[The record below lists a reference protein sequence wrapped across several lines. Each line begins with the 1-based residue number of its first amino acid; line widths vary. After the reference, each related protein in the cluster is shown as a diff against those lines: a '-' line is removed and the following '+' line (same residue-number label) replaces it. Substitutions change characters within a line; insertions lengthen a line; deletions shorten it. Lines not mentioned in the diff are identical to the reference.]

1 MAQSRNINSRQREI
15 KFTANAQIKFR
26 REARRV
32 KDDGTEMQMR
42 TTITKRQRSNEISAK
57 LGGRERIQIMVSCTI
72 MESWAWISS
81 ILMTD

>member
-57 LGGRERIQIMVSCTI
+57 LGERGRIQIMVSCTI